1 MCPRDVVSSVGSLLL
16 SSVIF
21 GAFMGPTITLILGS
35 QTKRQVQERLM
46 RLLIPSYTIDN
57 EVVDTEDVAAGLAFL
72 MEEPLFLGIFV
83 PVLIPLVCLSI
94 AANSVA
100 LNVMISHCG
109 AKYNNHDIIR
119 LDRSLMTSAIIG
131 YVFVVWFFF
140 SCNLQ
145 GSWLVVFG
153 APFCALG

>member
-46 RLLIPSYTIDN
+46 RLLIPSYAIDN
-57 EVVDTEDVAAGLAFL
+57 EVVDTEDVATGLAFL

-119 LDRSLMTSAIIG
+119 LDRALMTAAIMG

-145 GSWLVVFG
+145 GYWLVVFG

>member
-16 SSVIF
+16 SSGIF
-21 GAFMGPTITLILGS
+21 GTFIGPAITVILRS
-35 QTKRQVQERLM
+35 QTKRQVQERLV
-46 RLLIPSYTIDN
+46 RLVLPSYVVEK
-57 EVVDTEDVAAGLAFL
+57 EVVDAEDVVAGLAFL

-94 AANSVA
+94 AANAVA
-100 LNVMISHCG
+100 LNVMILHCG
-109 AKYNNHDIIR
+109 VEYNNHDLIR
-119 LDRSLMTSAIIG
+119 VDGTLMTSAMMG
-131 YVFVVWFFF
+131 YAFVVWFFF

-145 GSWLVVFG
+145 GSWLVLFG